1 MQLLINNRNGVP
13 IYDQIYGQIKD
24 QIINGSLKEDDPLPS
39 IRTLAKDLKISVITT
54 KRAYEELETEGFIY
68 TVPGKGSYVAPK
80 NTEMLREQNLRKI
93 EEHLSEVVKMSSS
106 CSLDKETVL
115 EMVNLLWEE

>member
-39 IRTLAKDLKISVITT
+39 IRSLAKDLKISVITT
-54 KRAYEELETEGFIY
+54 KRAYEELEAEGFIY

-80 NTEMLREQNLRKI
+80 NTDLLREQNLRKI
-93 EEHLSEVVKMSSS
+93 EEHLSEVVKLSAS
-106 CSLDKETVL
+106 CALDKKTIL
-115 EMVNLLWEE
+115 EMVELMWEE

>member
-24 QIINGSLKEDDPLPS
+24 QIINGSLSEDDPLPS

-54 KRAYEELETEGFIY
+54 KRAYEELESEGFIY
-68 TVPGKGSYVAPK
+68 TIPGKGSYVAPK
-80 NTEMLREQNLRKI
+80 NTDLLREQNLRKI
-93 EEHLSEVVKMSSS
+93 EDHINEIVKLSAS
-106 CSLDKETVL
+106 CSLDKETIV
-115 EMVNLLWEE
+115 EMVNLMWEE

>member
-68 TVPGKGSYVAPK
+68 TVPGKGSYVAHK

-93 EEHLSEVVKMSSS
+93 EEHLSEVVKM
-106 CSLDKETVL
+106 
-115 EMVNLLWEE
+115 

>member
-93 EEHLSEVVKMSSS
+93 EEHLSEVVKLSSS
-106 CSLDKETVL
+106 CSLDKKTVL

>member
-24 QIINGSLKEDDPLPS
+24 QIINGSLKEDEPLPS
-39 IRTLAKDLKISVITT
+39 IRSLAKDLKISVITT
-54 KRAYEELETEGFIY
+54 KRAYEELEAEGFIY

-80 NTEMLREQNLRKI
+80 NTDLLREQNLRKI
-93 EEHLSEVVKMSSS
+93 EDHLSEVVKLSAS
-106 CSLDKETVL
+106 CALDKKTIM
-115 EMVNLLWEE
+115 EMVELMWEE

>member
-24 QIINGSLKEDDPLPS
+24 QIINGSLKEDEPLPS
-39 IRTLAKDLKISVITT
+39 IRSLAKDLKISVITT
-54 KRAYEELETEGFIY
+54 KRAYEELEAEGFIY

-80 NTEMLREQNLRKI
+80 NTDLLREQNLRKI
-93 EEHLSEVVKMSSS
+93 EEHLSEVVKLSAS
-106 CSLDKETVL
+106 CALDKKTII
-115 EMVNLLWEE
+115 EMVELMWEE

>member
-24 QIINGSLKEDDPLPS
+24 QIINGSLSEDDPLPS

-54 KRAYEELETEGFIY
+54 KRAYEELESEGFIY
-68 TVPGKGSYVAPK
+68 TIPGKGSYVAPK
-80 NTEMLREQNLRKI
+80 NTDLLREQNLRKI
-93 EEHLSEVVKMSSS
+93 EDHINEIVKLSDS
-106 CSLDKETVL
+106 CSLDKETIV
-115 EMVNLLWEE
+115 EMVNLMWEE

>member
-24 QIINGSLKEDDPLPS
+24 QIINGSLNEDDPLPS
-39 IRTLAKDLKISVITT
+39 IRSLAKDLKISVITT
-54 KRAYEELETEGFIY
+54 KRAYEELESEGFIY

-80 NTEMLREQNLRKI
+80 NTDLLREQNLRNI
-93 EEHLSEVVKMSSS
+93 EDLLSEVIKLSAS
-106 CSLDKETVL
+106 CSLQKETIL
-115 EMVNLLWEE
+115 DMVNLLWEE

>member
-39 IRTLAKDLKISVITT
+39 IRSLAKDLKISVITT
-54 KRAYEELETEGFIY
+54 KRAYEELEAEGFIY

-80 NTEMLREQNLRKI
+80 NTDLLREQNLRKI
-93 EEHLSEVVKMSSS
+93 EDHLSEVVKLSAS
-106 CSLDKETVL
+106 CELDKKTIL
-115 EMVNLLWEE
+115 EMVELMWEE

>member
-39 IRTLAKDLKISVITT
+39 IRSLAKDLKISVITT
-54 KRAYEELETEGFIY
+54 KRAYDELENDGFIY
-68 TVPGKGSYVAPK
+68 TLPGKGSYVAPK
-80 NTEMLREQNLRKI
+80 NTELLREQNLRKI
-93 EEHLSEVVKMSSS
+93 EEHLSEVVKLSAS
-106 CSLDKETVL
+106 CALDKKTVL
-115 EMVNLLWEE
+115 EMVELLWED

>member
-24 QIINGSLKEDDPLPS
+24 QIINGSLNEDDPLPS
-39 IRTLAKDLKISVITT
+39 IRSLAKDLKISVITT
-54 KRAYEELETEGFIY
+54 KRAYEELESEGFIY

-80 NTEMLREQNLRKI
+80 NTDLLREQNLRNI
-93 EEHLSEVVKMSSS
+93 EDLLSEVIKLSAS
-106 CSLDKETVL
+106 CSLQKETIL
-115 EMVNLLWEE
+115 DMINLLWEE

>member
-39 IRTLAKDLKISVITT
+39 IRSLAKDLKISVITT
-54 KRAYEELETEGFIY
+54 KRAYEELEAEGFIY

-80 NTEMLREQNLRKI
+80 NTDLLREQNLRKI
-93 EEHLSEVVKMSSS
+93 EEHLSEVVKLSAS
-106 CSLDKETVL
+106 CALDKKTII
-115 EMVNLLWEE
+115 EMVELMWEE

>member
-93 EEHLSEVVKMSSS
+93 EEHLSEVVKLSSS

>member
-54 KRAYEELETEGFIY
+54 KRAYEELEIEGFIY

-93 EEHLSEVVKMSSS
+93 EEHLSEVVKLSSS